1 MMASGRSGL
10 PAELTRFVG
19 RRKEIADV
27 RRTLER
33 SRLVTVT
40 GIAGVGKT
48 RVALKAAEGAR
59 RAFTDG
65 VLFVEL
71 SSLTDPDRLT
81 QVVARALEVP
91 DARPGN
97 DGLAEYLSDKHLL
110 LVLDNFERVVGAA
123 PFIAAL
129 LAACPRLVVL
139 VTSRAPMH
147 LRDEQEFPVAPL
159 ARFASPA
166 RAVPDHAPRLRH
178 GHAPAARAVRPG

>member
-48 RVALKAAEGAR
+48 RVALKAAEGVR

-71 SSLTDPDRLT
+71 SSLTDPDRLA

-110 LVLDNFERVVGAA
+110 LVIDTCEHMVEAC
-123 PFIAAL
+123 AAL
-129 LAACPRLVVL
+129 
-139 VTSRAPMH
+139 
-147 LRDEQEFPVAPL
+147 
-159 ARFASPA
+159 
-166 RAVPDHAPRLRH
+166 
-178 GHAPAARAVRPG
+178 VRTLLT